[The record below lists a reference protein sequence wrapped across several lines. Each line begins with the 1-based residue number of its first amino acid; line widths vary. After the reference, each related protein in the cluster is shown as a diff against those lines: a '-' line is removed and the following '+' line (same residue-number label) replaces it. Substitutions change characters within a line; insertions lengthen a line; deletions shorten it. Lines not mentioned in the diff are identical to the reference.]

1 MSNFDIRRF
10 AKVARWQCGM
20 SLKNVL
26 SFAAGLSFGYLFPMF
41 GWLYPYL
48 KDAEALDEG
57 RLLRSVELCTVVYLI
72 VIIIAGTWIF
82 ADMGTKAQ
90 RIKVK
95 MLPATDLEKYL
106 VRWLGV
112 TLGAMIMGVVSYCVA
127 DALRML
133 TCLVAGVDCLHCT
146 IPDFIRLFFTTG
158 DDTPVNQ
165 INSTA
170 FNQGIYFL
178 ATGWVIWAQS
188 LYVLGG
194 TLLRR
199 YQFVATTAV
208 HIVLML
214 AISIIIADSPAN
226 VELAVRSCDN
236 NTAFYAAGTL
246 LMAVAVVNWWLSYR
260 VFRRMQ
266 VVNNKWINL

>member
-10 AKVARWQCGM
+10 AKTARWQCGM
-20 SLKNVL
+20 SLKSVL

-41 GWLYPYL
+41 VWLYPYL
-48 KDAEALDEG
+48 KGAKALDEG
-57 RLLRSVELCTVVYLI
+57 RLMHSVELCTVVYMVVI
-72 VIIIAGTWIF
+72 VIAGTWIF

-112 TLGAMIMGVVSYCVA
+112 TLGTMVAGIAAYCVA

-133 TCLVAGVDCLHCT
+133 TCLVAGVDCLQCT
-146 IPDFIRLFFTTG
+146 IPDFIRLLFTNG

-165 INSTA
+165 INSAA

-178 ATGWVIWAQS
+178 ATGWVMWAQS

-199 YQFVATTAV
+199 YQFVTTTAV
-208 HIVLML
+208 HIVLFLIMSIF
-214 AISIIIADSPAN
+214 ISSSPVD
-226 VELAVRSCDN
+226 VELTVRSSDN
-236 NTAFYAAGTL
+236 STTFYAVGAL
-246 LMAVAVVNWWLSYR
+246 LMAVAVANWWLSYR

>member
-10 AKVARWQCGM
+10 AKIIRWQCGM
-20 SLKNVL
+20 SLKSVL
-26 SFAAGLSFGYLFPMF
+26 SFATGLSFGYLFPMF

-48 KDAEALDEG
+48 KGEKMIDEG
-57 RLLRSVELCTVVYLI
+57 RLLHTVELCTLVYLV

-82 ADMGTKAQ
+82 ADMKTKEQ

-95 MLPATDLEKYL
+95 MLPATDLEKYI
-106 VRWLGV
+106 VRWLGI
-112 TLGAMIMGVVSYCVA
+112 TLGAMVMGIVSYCVA

-133 TCLVAGVDCLHCT
+133 TCLVAGVDCLQCT
-146 IPDFIRLFFTTG
+146 IPDFIRLLFTNG

-165 INSTA
+165 INSAA

-178 ATGWVIWAQS
+178 ATGWVMWAQS

-199 YQFVATTAV
+199 YQFVTTTAV
-208 HIVLML
+208 HIVLFLIMSIF
-214 AISIIIADSPAN
+214 ISSSPVD
-226 VELAVRSCDN
+226 VELTVRSSDN
-236 NTAFYAAGTL
+236 STTFYAVGAL
-246 LMAVAVVNWWLSYR
+246 LMAVAVANWWLSYR

>member
-1 MSNFDIRRF
+1 
-10 AKVARWQCGM
+10 M
-20 SLKNVL
+20 SLKSVL

-48 KDAEALDEG
+48 KGAKALDEG
-57 RLLRSVELCTVVYLI
+57 RLMHSVELCTVVYMVVI
-72 VIIIAGTWIF
+72 VIAGTWIF

-95 MLPATDLEKYL
+95 MLPATDLEKYI

-112 TLGAMIMGVVSYCVA
+112 TLGTMVVGMVSYCVA

-133 TCLVAGVDCLHCT
+133 TCLVAGVDCLQCT
-146 IPDFIRLFFTTG
+146 IPDFIRLLFTNG

-165 INSTA
+165 INSAA

-178 ATGWVIWAQS
+178 ATGWVMWAQS

-199 YQFVATTAV
+199 YQFVTTTAV
-208 HIVLML
+208 HIVLFLIMSIF
-214 AISIIIADSPAN
+214 ISSSPVD
-226 VELAVRSCDN
+226 VELTVRSSDN
-236 NTAFYAAGTL
+236 STTFYAVGAL
-246 LMAVAVVNWWLSYR
+246 LMAVAVANWWLSYR